1 MPFNDYKAL
10 VCVFQYGG
18 NDHANTVLPHD
29 ATNYAL
35 YSTARGGS
43 NGIALPNAGIHT
55 LPTSQTL
62 TNNMQLGLHPNLS
75 GLKPIWDSGD
85 MACLLNVGALIE
97 PITRAQWDAGTR
109 RVPPQMFSHN
119 DQQVFWQ
126 SGKVETQQPTAG
138 YGGLMADK
146 IRLENAEPAF
156 TTITPQGVELFL
168 AGQQTVSYA
177 ASAKGAILMNPI
189 VQPTTNY
196 GPAAGA
202 ALQSLI
208 SATSSQHPLKKDYV
222 NVNGRSVQ
230 FGSTLASA
238 FAGSAITFVN
248 QSSLS
253 QAFQT
258 VARVIEARATLG
270 AKRQVFLVAHGGYDN
285 HSNLIVQHGT
295 QLSQLNAGLTE
306 FWTALGTLGVRNMV
320 TTFTASE
327 FGRTLEPNS
336 SGSDHGWGGHHFII
350 GGAVDGGKFFGTA
363 PPMLAAGNHQV
374 NSGSPIPT
382 VSSEQY
388 LYTLGEWFGVL
399 PADLNTILP
408 NINNFSPKNLGFMV

>member
-35 YSTARGGS
+35 YAAARGA
-43 NGIALPNAGIHT
+43 IALPNSGIHT
-55 LPTSQTL
+55 LPTAQTL

-75 GLKPIWDSGD
+75 GLKPIWDAGD
-85 MACLLNVGALIE
+85 MACLLNVGTLIE
-97 PITRAQWDAGTR
+97 PITRAQWDAR
-109 RVPPQMFSHN
+109 SKPVPPQLFSHN
-119 DQQVFWQ
+119 DQQTYWQ
-126 SGKVETQQPTAG
+126 TGKVETDKPTSG

-146 IRLENAEPAF
+146 IRSENAEPTF
-156 TTITPQGVELFL
+156 TTITPQGVEVFL
-168 AGQQTVSYA
+168 AGEATVSYA
-177 ASAKGAILMNPI
+177 ASVNGAILMNPI
-189 VQPTTNY
+189 VGPTTNY
-196 GPAAGA
+196 GSAAGA

-208 SATSSQHPLKKDYV
+208 TATSSQHPLKKDYV
-222 NVNGRSVQ
+222 NVNGRSIQ

-238 FAGSAITFVN
+238 FSGSAITFVN

-270 AKRQVFLVAHGGYDN
+270 VKRQIFLVAQGAYDT
-285 HSNLIVQHGT
+285 HSNLLVEHGNR
-295 QLSQLNAGLTE
+295 LSTLNTALTA
-306 FWTALGTLGVRNMV
+306 FWAALGTLGVRNMV

-327 FGRTLEPNS
+327 FGRTLEQNS
-336 SGSDHGWGGHHFII
+336 TGSDHGWGGHHFII

-363 PPMLAAGNHQV
+363 PPMLATGNHQIG
-374 NSGSPIPT
+374 SGIPIPT
-382 VSSEQY
+382 TSSQQY

-399 PADLNTILP
+399 PADLDTILP
-408 NINNFSPKNLGFMV
+408 NIGNFSPKNLGFMT